1 MDTLLITRDDLD
13 DDGGYTGAESIDC
26 AGHVEVAADLGTVRV
41 RGFVRAKG
49 RVRCLAGSGIK
60 AGEGIEAG
68 SGIEAGWGIEA
79 GSGIKAGEGIEA
91 GLSIVARFL
100 SVRLRIFAGIVAWR
114 LPEPSECEVRA
125 EIRSGMLVHGTHV
138 APTVKS

>member
-60 AGEGIEAG
+60 AGWGIKAG
-68 SGIEAGWGIEA
+68 SGIKAGWGIEA
-79 GSGIKAGEGIEA
+79 GF
-91 GLSIVARFL
+91 SIVAKFL